1 MRIRNGTSAIRS
13 KGMSVIFV
21 FLNETAR
28 QEAFADRASFC
39 RWSDP
44 ARHAYESAVE
54 TLRNELTTDEYQT
67 IWLRNQT
74 SMQDAQDAVANA
86 LKEYQA
92 KTKGSRVRT
101 WLASCSSRVMYYGA
115 IFDTFSQHHPEYVSL
130 AWGTLKFLFIVSR
143 PIIARGGACTRA
155 RGLLQQAVIN
165 HEELLVE
172 ISKAVSRIADVL
184 PRTELHSVLYP
195 TQRMQDAV
203 SQLYAKIIEF
213 IMMAVKWYKKG
224 KLAHSFTAI
233 TKPFSLGFKPIIEDI
248 TERSR
253 RIDELAS
260 AASKAELRD
269 LHISIHGLNKTIVQL
284 TEMVSFQ
291 QQQQALYSQ
300 SLLGL
305 KEEHRQMF
313 TNGQLEGIRTS
324 VLLKDTP
331 AAEDSLA
338 WCRSMRNRR
347 RQKAPT
353 QLPVSELSKLKHWV
367 SDPSSSLLLAE
378 GQGVR
383 TSSLDFAA
391 DFLDTVTE
399 QGYPVLWALPST
411 VGSVGEDNTGGASVQ
426 GILRSLISQ
435 ALSLNPAVL
444 SEGANPLTAKHFKT
458 AASIQQWFKLLER
471 CVSSLAR
478 LFIVLD
484 IRAIQAA
491 VEHEESETQHFTT
504 SDFVERVS
512 QLVAQRSHGGLKI
525 VIVSWRFNMATSMD
539 PDEVF
544 RGMQISTD
552 RGRKVERLMKQPK
565 FRALFKR
572 RHHMFSERFK
582 SSVNV
587 APVE

>member
-1 MRIRNGTSAIRS
+1 
-13 KGMSVIFV
+13 MSVIFM

-28 QEAFADRASFC
+28 REAFADRASFC

-54 TLRNELTTDEYQT
+54 TLRNELTPDEYQT
-67 IWLRNQT
+67 IWLRSQT
-74 SMQDAQDAVANA
+74 SMQDAQDAVTNA

-101 WLASCSSRVMYYGA
+101 WLASCSSRVMYYG
-115 IFDTFSQHHPEYVSL
+115 EYVSL
-130 AWGTLKFLFIVSR
+130 AWGTLKFLFI
-143 PIIARGGACTRA
+143 
-155 RGLLQQAVIN
+155 AVIN

-172 ISKAVSRIADVL
+172 ISKTVSRIADVL

-224 KLAHSFTAI
+224 KLAHSLTAI
-233 TKPFSLGFKPIIEDI
+233 TKPFNLGFKPIIEDI

-284 TEMVSFQ
+284 TEM
-291 QQQQALYSQ
+291 

-411 VGSVGEDNTGGASVQ
+411 VGGAGEENTGGASVQ

-471 CVSSLAR
+471 CVSSFAR
-478 LFIVLD
+478 LFIVID

-565 FRALFKR
+565 FRALFRR

>member
-1 MRIRNGTSAIRS
+1 MDQFHGALRQDDDQISTRNAYAPAPDGSRSAVLAPLRDPGFMDFS
-13 KGMSVIFV
+13 AYSASLV
-21 FLNETAR
+21 
-28 QEAFADRASFC
+28 DRRGGNAHSQ
-39 RWSDP
+39 W
-44 ARHAYESAVE
+44 HAYESAVE

-67 IWLRNQT
+67 IWLRSQT
-74 SMQDAQDAVANA
+74 SMQDAQDAVTNA

-130 AWGTLKFLFIVSR
+130 AWGTLKFLFI
-143 PIIARGGACTRA
+143 
-155 RGLLQQAVIN
+155 AVIN

-233 TKPFSLGFKPIIEDI
+233 TKPFNLGFKPIIEDI

-284 TEMVSFQ
+284 TEMVAFQ

-411 VGSVGEDNTGGASVQ
+411 VGSAGEENTDGASVQ

-471 CVSSLAR
+471 CVSSFAR
-478 LFIVLD
+478 LFIVID

-504 SDFVERVS
+504 SDFVERIS

-525 VIVSWRFNMATSMD
+525 VIVSWRFNMVTSMD
-539 PDEVF
+539 PEEVF

-565 FRALFKR
+565 FRALFRR